1 MDYDKTDMPEKYNLG
16 RDHGPAVLL
25 QWMDAIAERISTR
38 MIRNI
43 IDLGCG
49 TGRFSGALASR
60 FKATVIGVD
69 PSRKML
75 KQAQA
80 GRTHSQVFYA
90 CGAAEAIPIPSNSVD
105 LVFISMALHHFSDPR
120 QAARECRRVLREHGR
135 VFLRTASRE
144 NISMYAYVP
153 FFPTSRPVL
162 EQRIPSLDFQCDV
175 FKQASFQILS
185 SGVVTQQIATD
196 YSDYADKLAVRADSI
211 LLSLDDEAF
220 NAGLKAVRC
229 EKSAGPI
236 TEPIDYVVFE

>member
-16 RDHGPAVLL
+16 RDHGPAVL
-25 QWMDAIAERISTR
+25 QHWMDTVAEHIRTPAV
-38 MIRNI
+38 RNI

-49 TGRFSGALASR
+49 TGRFSGALSSR
-60 FKATVIGVD
+60 FKATVIGID

-75 KQAQA
+75 GQATA
-80 GRTHSQVFYA
+80 GRVHSDVFYA
-90 CGAAEAIPIPSNSVD
+90 CGAAEAMPIPSNSVD
-105 LVFISMALHHFSDPR
+105 LVFISMAFHHFSDPR
-120 QAARECRRVLREHGR
+120 QAARECRRVLRKNGR
-135 VFLRTASRE
+135 VFMRTASRE

-153 FFPTSRPVL
+153 FFPTSRPIL
-162 EQRIPSLDFQCDV
+162 EQRIPSLDFQCEV

>member
-162 EQRIPSLDFQCDV
+162 EQRIPSLDFQCEV